1 MIRQVMKQADL
12 VISVTQTLTEQ
23 ARKEHAGLDPE
34 KFVTMT
40 NGFDPH
46 DFEGLAKHQPTSRP
60 IIFSYIGVFD
70 YGRTPEPFL
79 RALRSLFEEGEL
91 KPCDVQVKFVGNVAV
106 AEGQSVAQM
115 VRNFGLEEIV
125 SVEAPVP
132 RREALQRAL
141 ASHVLLVLTEKHSYA
156 LTFKVFDSLAAGA
169 IIFNIGSGGEVADLL
184 AKTKRGISADYSNV
198 VQIRAGILECIE
210 RSRSGDRQR
219 SLDPWNAPSIQTFNF
234 QYLTRELAKQLDRLG
249 FTASGLDR
257 RSEPVSG

>member
-12 VISVTQTLTEQ
+12 VISVTQTMTEQ

-60 IIFSYIGVFD
+60 IIFSYIGEF
-70 YGRTPEPFL
+70 YCGRTPEPFL
-79 RALRSLFEEGEL
+79 RALRSLFEEGEV

-125 SVEAPVP
+125 SVEAPVS

-156 LTFKVFDSLAAGA
+156 LTFKVFDSLA
-169 IIFNIGSGGEVADLL
+169 GSGGEVADLL
-184 AKTKRGISADYSNV
+184 EKTKRGVAVDCSNAAE
-198 VQIRAGILECIE
+198 IRAGILKCIE
-210 RSRSGDRQR
+210 RSRSGEGRGNPEPCN
-219 SLDPWNAPSIQTFNF
+219 DPSMQAFNF
-234 QYLTRELAKQLDRLG
+234 RCLTGELAKILD
-249 FTASGLDR
+249 GLDYNGPR
-257 RSEPVSG
+257 PG